1 MKKVFLAGQECPAYR
16 VLLCSA
22 ALVLLCSA
30 ALVLWCSGAHLFAQ
44 EVRPRIA
51 IGDFEV
57 REVRVTSEAICENLT
72 TSLQNLKRFTIVER
86 AQLESVLKEAGLSLS
101 GLIDASTGISAGKIK
116 GVDIIVT
123 GSVSR
128 LGNII
133 TLNAR
138 FINTTTGEVT
148 KAEKVEGRSESELAA
163 MINKLAK
170 KIEELFPLLGVVLDV
185 EEKSIYIDLGSEQG
199 IRKMDKL
206 VVFREGEPL
215 KDLKGEV
222 VGVKKEDV
230 GEIKILEVDENSSR
244 GEVIAFTKEI
254 QRGDGVRSKVEE
266 VKAEAPEDKAPP
278 GGETAE
284 VFPQPFP
291 SQPELVTFPKEKLP
305 PIDPKIGRIDIER
318 GVLIAIGRC
327 PLPPRANRLQ
337 KERCVQRAT
346 MEATSILLKLVN
358 LIDEKTH
365 HLLQERPHLKQK
377 IVKFIRDQERKKGVE
392 FRPGVVVVKIVVPL
406 DKIKHFLKAG
416 LQGD

>member
-1 MKKVFLAGQECPAYR
+1 MRKVFLTI
-16 VLLCSA
+16 LTA
-22 ALVLLCSA
+22 ALVCALLLFCS
-30 ALVLWCSGAHLFAQ
+30 LWTMDRGLWTFLCSGAHLFAQ
-44 EVRPRIA
+44 EVSPRIA

-101 GLIDASTGISAGKIK
+101 GLIDASTGVSAGKIK

-148 KAEKVEGRSESELAA
+148 SAKKVEGRSESDLAA
-163 MINKLAK
+163 MIDELAK

-206 VVFREGEPL
+206 IVFREGEPL

-230 GEIKILEVDENSSR
+230 GEIKILEVDKNSSR
-244 GEVIAFTKEI
+244 GEVIAITKEI

-266 VKAEAPEDKAPP
+266 VKAEAPLDKVPA

-291 SQPELVTFPKEKLP
+291 SQPELVTFPQEELP
-305 PIDPKIGRIDIER
+305 PIDPKIGRIDR
-318 GVLIAIGRC
+318 KKGVLLARGKC

-346 MEATSILLKLVN
+346 MEAISILLKLVN
-358 LIDEKTH
+358 LIDEKTY

-377 IVKFIRDQERKKGVE
+377 IVEFIRDQGRKKEVE

-406 DKIKHFLKAG
+406 DKIKHFLER
-416 LQGD
+416 